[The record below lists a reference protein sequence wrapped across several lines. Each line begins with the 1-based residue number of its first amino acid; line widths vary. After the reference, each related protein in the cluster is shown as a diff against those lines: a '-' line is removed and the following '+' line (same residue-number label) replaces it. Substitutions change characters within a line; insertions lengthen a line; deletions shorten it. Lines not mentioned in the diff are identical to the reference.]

1 MVCLPSNL
9 LCLIITQANSES
21 NLHQLI
27 ISINSGGSSTE
38 CTVSQRKTLLE
49 SMLDIDSMSYALNNI
64 QMRKSMSK

>member
-9 LCLIITQANSES
+9 FCLIITQANSES

-38 CTVSQRKTLLE
+38 CTVSQRKTFLE
-49 SMLDIDSMSYALNNI
+49 SKCALNNI
-64 QMRKSMSK
+64 QMRKSTSK